1 MKIFQMKDEVDKMTG
16 KSKIETLNTLLEDLG
31 VTDEDIEAAVVS
43 VDGFVIASALP
54 HDSAKERVAIMSSA
68 MHSLGETAAR
78 ELTRGTLSE
87 VYVKGEN
94 GYVLLRDV
102 GEEAV
107 LTVLARQQAKLGLLF
122 LDMRRASE
130 DLAKI
135 LGA

>member
-1 MKIFQMKDEVDKMTG
+1 MTG

-94 GYVLLRDV
+94 GYVVLMPS
-102 GEEAV
+102 GKNAV
-107 LTVLARQQAKLGLLF
+107 LTTIAKKEAELASVF
-122 LDMRRASE
+122 SDMRRTA
-130 DLAKI
+130 AKVAE
-135 LGA
+135 LV